1 MQGDVIDNHSSS
13 YSICLLESDGLRVG
27 DLRLLLNQGLRSL
40 LGLRIRGFP
49 KKISMIRIMVC
60 WDLYWGPHILGNYH
74 FRAEALALEHC
85 REFGSRLGVLM
96 VVPPDSEEVLQQ
108 PPGYPIT
115 SPLGYEN

>member
-1 MQGDVIDNHSSS
+1 M
-13 YSICLLESDGLRVG
+13 
-27 DLRLLLNQGLRSL
+27 
-40 LGLRIRGFP
+40 LGF
-49 KKISMIRIMVC
+49 
-60 WDLYWGPHILGNYH
+60 ILGSPYFGNYP
-74 FRAEALALEHC
+74 FSAEALALEHC